1 MTRLSQILI
10 QKLMVKMTMIGQKS
24 RINMELTAIQIP
36 FVSPLLLLLVA
47 R

>member
-10 QKLMVKMTMIGQKS
+10 QKLMAKTTTIGQKL
-24 RINMELTAIQIP
+24 RINMELIVIQTL
-36 FVSPLLLLLVA
+36 FVSPLLLRLEV

>member
-10 QKLMVKMTMIGQKS
+10 QKLMVKMTTIGQKL
-24 RINMELTAIQIP
+24 RINMELIVIQTL
-36 FVSPLLLLLVA
+36 FASPLLLHLEV